1 MRYNTS
7 RPKMIIPEYGR
18 HIQDLVNHA
27 TQIESKE
34 ERNEMVRAIVDVM
47 GQLNPHLRDVS
58 DFTHKLWDHVYIMSD
73 FKLDVDSPYPKP
85 EPEHFQSKPRKMP
98 YPEDNI
104 RFKHYGKG
112 VEKLVSKAVEMEEG
126 EEKEALVLSIANLM
140 KKHYLSWSRNTV
152 DDKIIWLDLN
162 KIARGKLKLDE
173 NTSLIS
179 TKEIALR
186 ADVNGNGSSS
196 NNKKGGKKK
205 KRKPFKKKKY

>member
-1 MRYNTS
+1 
-7 RPKMIIPEYGR
+7 MIIPEYGR